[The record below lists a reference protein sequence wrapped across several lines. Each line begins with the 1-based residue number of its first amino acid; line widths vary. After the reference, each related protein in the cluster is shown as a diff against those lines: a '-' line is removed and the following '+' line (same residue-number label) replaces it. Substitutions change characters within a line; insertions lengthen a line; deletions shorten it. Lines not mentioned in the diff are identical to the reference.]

1 MYVAIAYIW
10 NSYSSSDLNH
20 FISSFDKMVNDIN
33 NLNPNSTITLRDF
46 NGRSKS
52 WQLKDIKTSEV
63 IRINASYYLILWQII
78 TNSSSVTYRRPAYW
92 FGHPNTGVKKT
103 FFKFSFFQ
111 LYFNKKYVE
120 VAITMHLIIL
130 KCLRKCRQKRNTMR
144 QRDRSKRRNC
154 RQRCFHS
161 FNFINHASIR
171 FFVSVNSL
179 HFFL

>member
-1 MYVAIAYIW
+1 MAVKRYQNKW
-10 NSYSSSDLNH
+10 SHSN
-20 FISSFDKMVNDIN
+20 
-33 NLNPNSTITLRDF
+33 
-46 NGRSKS
+46 
-52 WQLKDIKTSEV
+52 QC
-63 IRINASYYLILWQII
+63 LILPYLMANHNKFII
-78 TNSSSVTYRRPAYW
+78 SDIYRRPAYW

-120 VAITMHLIIL
+120 VAITMHLISL

-179 HFFL
+179 HFFLWLFLYYLLHLLSSDWLAGLTNL

>member
-1 MYVAIAYIW
+1 MANHNKFII
-10 NSYSSSDLNH
+10 SD
-20 FISSFDKMVNDIN
+20 I
-33 NLNPNSTITLRDF
+33 
-46 NGRSKS
+46 
-52 WQLKDIKTSEV
+52 
-63 IRINASYYLILWQII
+63 
-78 TNSSSVTYRRPAYW
+78 YRRPAYW

-179 HFFL
+179 HFFLTLSVLLAASFKLRLVSGSHKLITIQIFSLNI